1 MSEEVKTK
9 ICPFCNEETNANS
22 DKCDVCGEKFLKKC
36 PFCGEEINIK
46 AKKCKHCG
54 EFLDG
59 NTHQNI
65 NDSITEFPEEL
76 KKFNWG
82 AFWGSWIW
90 GICNNVK
97 ITLWYIPVF
106 ILVFIITGGNILA
119 DSIVCML
126 TTIYIGIKGNELAWK
141 NKKWDNIAHFNR
153 VQKNWAIWCSILGI
167 LGLLYNLGITLS

>member
-1 MSEEVKTK
+1 MA
-9 ICPFCNEETNANS
+9 EET
-22 DKCDVCGEKFLKKC
+22 KMC
-36 PFCGEEINIK
+36 PFCGEEILAV

-59 NTHQNI
+59 SIQSKNSNA
-65 NDSITEFPEEL
+65 NDSDVEFPKEL

-106 ILVFIITGGNILA
+106 ILVFIITGGNTFA
-119 DSIVCML
+119 HSIVCLL
-126 TTIYIGIKGNELAWK
+126 TTIYIGIKGNKLAWK
-141 NKKWDNIAHFNR
+141 NKKWENVAHFNR
-153 VQKNWAIWCSILGI
+153 VQKNWAIWCNILGV
-167 LGLLYNLGITLS
+167 LGLLYNLGATLSQQ